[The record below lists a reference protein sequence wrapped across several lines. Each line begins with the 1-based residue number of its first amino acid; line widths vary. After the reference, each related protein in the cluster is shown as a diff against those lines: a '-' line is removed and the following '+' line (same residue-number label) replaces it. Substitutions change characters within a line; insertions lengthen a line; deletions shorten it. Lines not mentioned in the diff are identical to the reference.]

1 MRTIKAVEKADVC
14 ILMIDALSEFESQ
27 DVNIFH
33 LAEKKRKG
41 IVIVVNKWDLVEKD
55 RETARH
61 YEKQIRERTAPF
73 TDFPILRSEEHTSEL
88 QSLMRISYAVFCLKK
103 KNNNTTTKNHKIKQI

>member
-73 TDFPILRSEEHTSEL
+73 TDFPILFTAVPGRSEEHTSEL
-88 QSLMRISYAVFCLKK
+88 QSLMSISYAVFCLK
-103 KNNNTTTKNHKIKQI
+103 T